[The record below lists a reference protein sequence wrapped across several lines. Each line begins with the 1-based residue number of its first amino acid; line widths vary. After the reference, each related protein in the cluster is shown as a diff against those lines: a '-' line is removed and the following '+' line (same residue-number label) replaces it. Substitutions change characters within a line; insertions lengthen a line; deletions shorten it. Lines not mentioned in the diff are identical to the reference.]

1 MQSYSKQNGTLPG
14 HHNQP
19 GGPATERNKMTV
31 RSNHN
36 SLLNYFLYDKKDL
49 SPAYV
54 RKCEEFIDSLGSSKL
69 ADCFKME
76 KSQAPSSKP
85 QAASVKLLPQSDSMM
100 DPLQKINRK
109 KLKKL

>member
-1 MQSYSKQNGTLPG
+1 
-14 HHNQP
+14 
-19 GGPATERNKMTV
+19 MTV

-54 RKCEEFIDSLGSSKL
+54 RKCEEFIDSLGKARL

-76 KSQAPSSKP
+76 KPQSSSAKL
-85 QAASVKLLPQSDSMM
+85 QAASVKQLPQLDV
-100 DPLQKINRK
+100 K
-109 KLKKL
+109 KN

>member
-1 MQSYSKQNGTLPG
+1 
-14 HHNQP
+14 
-19 GGPATERNKMTV
+19 MTV

-36 SLLNYFLYDKKDL
+36 SLLNYFLYDKEEL

-54 RKCEEFIDSLGSSKL
+54 RKCEEFIDSLGSAKL

-76 KSQAPSSKP
+76 KP
-85 QAASVKLLPQSDSMM
+85 QASSRKRQATSLPQSDAMI

-109 KLKKL
+109 ELKKL

>member
-1 MQSYSKQNGTLPG
+1 
-14 HHNQP
+14 
-19 GGPATERNKMTV
+19 MTV

-54 RKCEEFIDSLGSSKL
+54 RKCEEFIDSLGKARL

-76 KSQAPSSKP
+76 KPQSSSAKL
-85 QAASVKLLPQSDSMM
+85 QAASVKQLPQLND
-100 DPLQKINRK
+100 K
-109 KLKKL
+109 KN